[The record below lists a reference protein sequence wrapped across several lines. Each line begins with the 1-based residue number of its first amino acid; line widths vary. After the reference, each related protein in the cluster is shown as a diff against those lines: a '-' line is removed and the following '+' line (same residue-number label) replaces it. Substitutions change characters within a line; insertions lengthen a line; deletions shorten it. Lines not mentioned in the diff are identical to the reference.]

1 MNRSSIKDSTP
12 THLCG
17 GGFVEP
23 SAEAN
28 AAKIKRCQGRRK
40 KKHAVRICRREY
52 RRSDKDYDKRHPPL
66 ADECFYFYDAKSVE
80 EDHD

>member
-1 MNRSSIKDSTP
+1 MSQSSIKDSTP
-12 THLCG
+12 ARLCG

-28 AAKIKRCQGRRK
+28 AAKIERCQGRPK
-40 KKHAVRICRREY
+40 KQHAVRICRREY
-52 RRSDKDYDKRHPPL
+52 RRSDKDYDKRHTPL
-66 ADECFYFYDAKSVE
+66 AHECFYFYDAKSVE